1 MTGDRAEVL
10 RDLARR
16 IGWEFADL
24 SLLDRALTH
33 ASLANETLDPEVS
46 DNEPLEFLGDAVLGM
61 LVTDALHQRDPDGA
75 EGVKSRRRAQLVSM
89 PSLARH
95 AARLGLPDLL
105 RLGRGEEK
113 TGGREKTALWANAFE
128 AVVAAVYLDG
138 GFEAARAFVRA
149 TFAAEVE
156 GGDPALEDPKS
167 ALQELLQARGR
178 PLPSY
183 SVVAEEGPSH
193 RRRFRVEC
201 RLDDGTVTAGE
212 DFSKKAAQQQA
223 ARAALAGLRAR

>member
-1 MTGDRAEVL
+1 VSADRAEVL
-10 RDLARR
+10 RGLARR
-16 IGWEFADL
+16 IGRDFADL
-24 SLLDRALTH
+24 ALLDRALTH
-33 ASLANETLDPEVS
+33 ASLANETLDPEVA

-75 EGVKSRRRAQLVSM
+75 EGEKSRRRAQIVST
-89 PSLARH
+89 PSLAHH
-95 AARLGLPDLL
+95 AARLGLPELL

-113 TGGREKTALWANAFE
+113 TGGREKKALWANAFE

-138 GFEAARAFVRA
+138 GFEAARGFVRA
-149 TFAAEVE
+149 AFAAELESGV
-156 GGDPALEDPKS
+156 AAVEDPKS

-212 DFSKKAAQQQA
+212 DYSKKAAQQLA
-223 ARAALAGLRAR
+223 ARAALDGLRGR